1 MIRIRSFSPAVWSV
15 LAAGI
20 LVAVVALAATSP
32 LLAQE
37 EASSLTVS
45 KFHVE
50 GMTCGGCEV
59 GVRMVVKKLDGV
71 EDVEADYEEGSA
83 VVTYESDKVTADDII
98 AAIADLGYT
107 AELAADEDDE
117 DTDTAG
123 SPSE

>member
-117 DTDTAG
+117 DTDTEG
-123 SPSE
+123 SPR